1 MSSGARCEEALPGT
15 ALGGIAMSILTSY
28 YGNGGAKFSK
38 KIGSNRPSY
47 GFVALRRP
55 TTPFGSLQRQPNYFK
70 KRFMPSRSMMA

>member
-38 KIGSNRPSY
+38 RLAPTGLRMDSSRCDVPRHPSEP
-47 GFVALRRP
+47 AAP
-55 TTPFGSLQRQPNYFK
+55 T
-70 KRFMPSRSMMA
+70 

>member
-28 YGNGGAKFSK
+28 YGDGGAKFSK

-55 TTPFGSLQRQPNYFK
+55 TTPFGACSANLTIS
-70 KRFMPSRSMMA
+70 KRDSCRRDR

>member
-55 TTPFGSLQRQPNYFK
+55 TTPFGAPGANLTIS
-70 KRFMPSRSMMA
+70 KRDSCRRDR